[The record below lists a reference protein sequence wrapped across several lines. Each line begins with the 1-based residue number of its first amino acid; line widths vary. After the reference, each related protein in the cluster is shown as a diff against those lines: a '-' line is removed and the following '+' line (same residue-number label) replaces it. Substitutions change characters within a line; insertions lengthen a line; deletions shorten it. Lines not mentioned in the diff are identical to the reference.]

1 MGSEDWNLFP
11 VRHEG
16 LRIIEFAG
24 VVGKKFFF
32 SCKISLNHAI
42 ITNYGVSWQTFFR
55 RDECYLAEVD
65 FQISPPY
72 IGLVASAFLPGFCRK
87 VDGEALISNWTS
99 LSRWLCGQ
107 EGKTIHSL
115 YVGETTHA
123 IIVSTNVIHVSKR
136 CCQSSDKTGLSLITP
151 RRRPTTTK
159 GKGFPQDR

>member
-1 MGSEDWNLFP
+1 MGSEGWNLFP

-42 ITNYGVSWQTFFR
+42 ITKLRCVLTNLFQKRRVLPSRSGFPNLTSLYWIGSVSIFAW
-55 RDECYLAEVD
+55 
-65 FQISPPY
+65 
-72 IGLVASAFLPGFCRK
+72 FCRK